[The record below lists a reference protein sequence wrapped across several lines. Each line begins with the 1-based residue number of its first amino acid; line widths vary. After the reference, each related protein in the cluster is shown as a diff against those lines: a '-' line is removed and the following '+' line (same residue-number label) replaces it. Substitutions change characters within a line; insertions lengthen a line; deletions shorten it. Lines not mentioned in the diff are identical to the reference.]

1 MRSKIPASRSPH
13 WRGGAPPG
21 YHHHVLGLDHDHAN
35 LEESDKFDN
44 NLKCQSFSISIRFFP
59 QPYLSAQPF
68 TLRARLVRVLQV
80 LVRLS
85 LPRRRLG
92 AFHLEWFHLFQN
104 LIEKIFLSSCLPLDP
119 AVQLDVLAV
128 VVDVVAPGDRH
139 GHDGNGDL
147 IKVRMTMI
155 MTMM

>member
-1 MRSKIPASRSPH
+1 M
-13 WRGGAPPG
+13 
-21 YHHHVLGLDHDHAN
+21 
-35 LEESDKFDN
+35 
-44 NLKCQSFSISIRFFP
+44 
-59 QPYLSAQPF
+59 
-68 TLRARLVRVLQV
+68 RVLQV

-92 AFHLEWFHLFQN
+92 AFHLEWFHLFRN

-147 IKVRMTMI
+147 IKVRITKI